1 MTPRIQPI
9 TRSITRSIAAIRKQI
24 SDAEWN
30 NDTAAADAL
39 RPRLSSLQLMQARG
53 EQWDVPF

>member
-1 MTPRIQPI
+1 MTIAPI
-9 TRSITRSIAAIRKQI
+9 SRSIAALRKQI

-30 NDTAAADAL
+30 GDTATADAL
-39 RPRLSSLQLMQARG
+39 RPRLASLLMMQRYG

>member
-9 TRSITRSIAAIRKQI
+9 ARSISALRKQI
-24 SDAEWN
+24 ADAEWN
-30 NDTAAADAL
+30 GNTAAADAL
-39 RPRLSSLQLMQARG
+39 RPRLASLELMKARG

>member
-1 MTPRIQPI
+1 MTPRIQP
-9 TRSITRSIAAIRKQI
+9 ITRSIAAIRKQI

-30 NDTAAADAL
+30 GDTAAADAL
-39 RPRLSSLQLMQARG
+39 RPRLASLQLMQARG

>member
-9 TRSITRSIAAIRKQI
+9 TRSISALRTQIA
-24 SDAEWN
+24 DAEWN
-30 NDTAAADAL
+30 NDAATALVLSIRLASLLAAK
-39 RPRLSSLQLMQARG
+39 ARG